1 MRAISLKRPV
11 QGATFDMT
19 PAPQLSYNSPVG
31 DLTLSED
38 DGAIVALDFG
48 RGMTQTRTALLD
60 AAVQQLAAYFDGSLT
75 RFDLPLAPHGTD
87 FRKKVWD
94 LMRDIPYGATRSYA
108 DLARDLD
115 SAPRAIGGACGANP
129 IPVIIP
135 CHRVLAAGGRL
146 GGYSGGEGAATKV
159 ALLRLEGALAL

>member
-1 MRAISLKRPV
+1 
-11 QGATFDMT
+11 MT

-31 DLTLSED
+31 DLTVSED

-48 RGMTQTRTALLD
+48 RGMTQTPTPLLD
-60 AAVQQLAAYFDGSLT
+60 EAVKQLAAYFEGSLT
-75 RFDLPLAPHGTD
+75 RFDLPLAPHGTA
-87 FRKKVWD
+87 FRRKVWD
-94 LMRDIPYGATRSYA
+94 LMRAIPYGSTRSYA
-108 DLARDLD
+108 DLARNLD

>member
-1 MRAISLKRPV
+1 MI
-11 QGATFDMT
+11 

-31 DLTLSED
+31 DLTVSED

-48 RGMTQTRTALLD
+48 RGMTQTHTPLLD
-60 AAVQQLAAYFDGSLT
+60 EAVTQLAAYFDGSLT
-75 RFDLPLAPHGTD
+75 AFDLPLAPHGTL
-87 FRKKVWD
+87 FRQKVWD
-94 LMRDIPYGATRSYA
+94 LMCAIPYGRTRSYA
-108 DLARDLD
+108 DLAHDLS

-135 CHRVLAAGGRL
+135 CHRVLAANGQL
-146 GGYSGGEGAATKV
+146 GGYSGGEGLPTKI

>member
-1 MRAISLKRPV
+1 
-11 QGATFDMT
+11 MT
-19 PAPQLSYNSPVG
+19 PAPQLTYNAPVG
-31 DLTLSED
+31 DLTVSED

-48 RGMTQTRTALLD
+48 RGMTQTHTPLLD
-60 AAVQQLAAYFDGSLT
+60 EAVKQLAAYFEGSLT
-75 RFDLPLAPHGTD
+75 RFDLPLAPHGTA
-87 FRKKVWD
+87 FRRKVWD
-94 LMRDIPYGATRSYA
+94 LMRAIPYGSTRSYA

-135 CHRVLAAGGRL
+135 CHRVLATGGRL